1 MDTRAELLKAAAAV
15 FAQHGSRG
23 STTRRIAEAAGVNE
37 VTLFRYFGSKDALL
51 LEAIASS
58 SDGGA
63 AIVLPE
69 TPEDPERELTE
80 WCAVVIERLRS
91 KRSIIRKC
99 MSEIEERPEMISTAV
114 NTPVRATND
123 LAAYLRKLKSRGQ
136 TSADFDV
143 LAAAAMLIGAV
154 FHDAMGREMMP
165 QVYPA
170 LSKAPRLYSRMLLN
184 AIGYQASESPAG
196 PPSSR
201 KNKPSLST

>member
-1 MDTRAELLKAAAAV
+1 MDTRTELLKAAAAV

-23 STTRRIAEAAGVNE
+23 STTRRIADEAGVNE

-51 LEAIASS
+51 QEAIAS

-63 AIVLPE
+63 ATVLPGI
-69 TPEDPERELTE
+69 PVDPERELTD

-99 MSEIEERPEMISTAV
+99 MSEIEERPEMMATAV
-114 NTPVRATND
+114 KTPVRATTD
-123 LAAYLRKLKSRGQ
+123 LAAYLKKLRSMGM
-136 TSADFDV
+136 TSTDFDV
-143 LAAAAMLIGAV
+143 LAAASMLIGAV

-165 QVYPA
+165 QVYPPI
-170 LSKAPRLYSRMLLN
+170 SKAPRLYSRLLLN
-184 AIGYQASESPAG
+184 AIGFHVADSVESAPA
-196 PPSSR
+196 R